1 MNGQI
6 CTVIIVAIVNLG
18 NYAGVLA
25 KENPSAVA
33 DEVGIEE
40 PLIERIAAL
49 KLEFEARDKAVSS
62 ELGAARKAGAKGGS
76 KEIKKVLG
84 NYARDWEKIANK
96 VIELIRAHPT
106 DPAALEGILLLRGD
120 FDDDILEI
128 VREHFL
134 KHSRMGR
141 LCADLGGRIID
152 SSKGLLRH
160 VAVESPD
167 RQLRGQ
173 ATYSLGQYSSQLHR
187 ELTSDH
193 KLTDADQEL
202 LMTETQRKFY
212 KKMIVGRKLT
222 DSEQE
227 RLLAEAQRYFDQVM
241 KDYPEVTS
249 ADGSFRLADKARPE
263 LIRIANIP
271 GLRAGKVAPN
281 IVGED
286 LVGRP
291 LNLEEYR
298 GKVVVLC
305 FWATWCGPCM
315 EMVPHER
322 ELVKRME
329 GKPFVLLGINA
340 DESDKREK
348 ARKATR
354 DEQMNWPSFWDGG
367 FNGPIQIRYNVDHY
381 PTLYVLDPGGIIRN
395 IDVRGKDLDRA
406 VDTLL
411 AELEAGSK
419 NDAGR

>member
-1 MNGQI
+1 MNGKI
-6 CTVIIVAIVNLG
+6 FTLIIAALTNPG
-18 NYAGVLA
+18 NCADVRA

-62 ELGAARKAGAKGGS
+62 ELAAARKAGAKGGS

-84 NYARDWEKIANK
+84 TYARDWEKIANK
-96 VIELIRAHPT
+96 VIELVRTHPT

-128 VREHFL
+128 VRAHFL
-134 KHSRMGR
+134 NHPRMGR

-152 SSKGLLRH
+152 TSKGLLKH

-173 ATYSLGQYSSQLHR
+173 ATYSLGLYSSQLHR

-193 KLTDADQEL
+193 KLSDADQEL

-212 KKMIVGRKLT
+212 KKMIVGRKPT

-227 RLLAEAQRYFDQVM
+227 QLLAETQRYFDQVV
-241 KDYPEVTS
+241 KDYPDVTS

-286 LVGRP
+286 LDGRP
-291 LNLEEYR
+291 LNLEDYR

-354 DEQMNWPSFWDGG
+354 DEQMTWPSFWDGG
-367 FNGPIQIRYNVDHY
+367 FNGPTQIRYNVEHY
-381 PTLYVLDPGGIIRN
+381 PTLYLLDPGGIIRY

-406 VDTLL
+406 VDILL

>member
-1 MNGQI
+1 MNVQI
-6 CTVIIVAIVNLG
+6 CTVIVVAIVNLG
-18 NYAGVLA
+18 NSAGVLA

-33 DEVGIEE
+33 DEVGIDK

-49 KLEFEARDKAVSS
+49 KLEFEARDKAVSG
-62 ELGAARKAGAKGGS
+62 ELAAARKAGAKGGS

-84 NYARDWEKIANK
+84 NYARDRAKIANK
-96 VIELIRAHPT
+96 VIELIRTHPA
-106 DPAALEGILLLRGD
+106 DPAAFEGILLLRGD
-120 FDDDILEI
+120 FDDDILEF
-128 VREHFL
+128 VRGHFL
-134 KHSRMGR
+134 RDPRMGQ
-141 LCADLGGRIID
+141 LCIDLGGRIID

-187 ELTSDH
+187 ALTSIH
-193 KLTDADQEL
+193 RLTDADQEL

-212 KKMIVGRKLT
+212 KKMIVDRKLT

-227 RLLAEAQRYFDQVM
+227 QMLAETQRYFDQVV
-241 KDYPEVTS
+241 KDYPDVTS
-249 ADGSFRLADKARPE
+249 ADGSFCLADKARPE
-263 LIRIANIP
+263 LVRIANIP

-286 LVGRP
+286 LDGRP

-298 GKVVVLC
+298 GKVVILC

-367 FNGPIQIRYNVDHY
+367 FNGPIQLRYNVDHY
-381 PTLYVLDPGGIIRN
+381 PTLYVLDPGGIIRY

-406 VDTLL
+406 IDTLL

-419 NDAGR
+419 NAAGR

>member
-1 MNGQI
+1 MRSESTI
-6 CTVIIVAIVNLG
+6 
-18 NYAGVLA
+18 
-25 KENPSAVA
+25 
-33 DEVGIEE
+33 
-40 PLIERIAAL
+40 LIERIAAL
-49 KLEFEARDKAVSS
+49 KQEFEARDKAVSG
-62 ELGAARKAGAKGGS
+62 ELVAARKAGAKEGS

-84 NYARDWEKIANK
+84 NYALDWEKIEKK
-96 VIELIRAHPT
+96 VIELIRAHPA
-106 DPAALEGILLLRGD
+106 DPAAFEGILLLKGD
-120 FDDDILEI
+120 FDDEILEI
-128 VREHFL
+128 VRELFL
-134 KHSRMGR
+134 KNRRMGR
-141 LCADLGGRIID
+141 LCVDLGGRIID
-152 SSKGLLRH
+152 SSKELLRH

-202 LMTETQRKFY
+202 LMTETHRKFY
-212 KKMIVGRKLT
+212 KKKIAGHNLT

-227 RLLAEAQRYFDQVM
+227 KLLAETQRYFDQVV
-241 KDYPEVTS
+241 KDYPDVTS
-249 ADGSFRLADKARPE
+249 ADGSFRLADRAKPE
-263 LIRIANIP
+263 LVRIANIP
-271 GLRAGKVAPN
+271 GLKAAKAAPT

-286 LVGRP
+286 LDGKP
-291 LNLEEYR
+291 LNLENYR
-298 GKVVVLC
+298 GKVAVLC

-340 DESDKREK
+340 DEADQREK
-348 ARKATR
+348 ARKAAR

-367 FNGPIQIRYNVDHY
+367 FNGPIQIRYDVDHY
-381 PTLYVLDPGGIIRN
+381 PTIYVLDPGGIIRY

-406 VDTLL
+406 VDTHL
-411 AELEAGSK
+411 AELKADSE